1 MKRFYTLIFT
11 FVFALLLSVSLFA
24 GGSSEKEDSSPVIA
38 TTSWTAAFAEVA
50 GVSGAAVLAPYDLQH
65 PPEYEI
71 TPSDIKSVSEAD
83 MIIYA
88 GYEVMMERLKESAG
102 NDAVMVQ
109 ITTVNTLPVITE
121 SVHLIAE
128 AAGTQEKAEANLKEI
143 QAFFADWKKELA
155 PYADVPVITHSFLAG
170 LAKSLGLTVAGT
182 YGPAPLEAK
191 QLKELTDTG
200 ALVIIDNW
208 HTKVG
213 QPLMET
219 MPDAKTAVLINFPG
233 KDGTRTLMDV
243 LEYDREAILAAF
255 R

>member
-1 MKRFYTLIFT
+1 MNRFLTVIFT
-11 FVFALLLSVSLFA
+11 LLLSFSLFA
-24 GGSSEKEDSSPVIA
+24 GGSPEKEDSNSVIA

-50 GVSGAAVLAPYDLQH
+50 GVTDAAVLAPYDLQH

-71 TPSDIKSVSEAD
+71 TPSDIKAVSEAE

-88 GYEVMMERLKESAG
+88 GYEVMMERLKEAAG
-102 NDAVMVQ
+102 NNAKMVQ

-121 SVHLIAE
+121 SVRLIAD
-128 AAGTQEKAEANLKEI
+128 AAGTQEAAEANLKEI
-143 QAFFADWKKELA
+143 QTFFADWKKELA
-155 PYADVPVITHSFLAG
+155 PYADVQVITHSFLSG
-170 LAKSLGLTVAGT
+170 LAQSLGLTVAGT

-200 ALVIIDNW
+200 ARVIIDNW

-213 QPLMET
+213 QPLVET
-219 MPDAKTAVLINFPG
+219 MPEAKTAVLINFPG

-243 LEYDREAILAAF
+243 LEYDRAAMLAAF